1 MMIEM
6 LRRINDHLTIHP
18 EVKLMVF
25 PGLTSGIEIIDSNAT
40 QTRSFP
46 KTLSDDRAYQLE
58 VLEGVQ

>member
-1 MMIEM
+1 MIEM

-25 PGLTSGIEIIDSNAT
+25 PRLTSGIEIIDSNAA

-46 KTLSDDRAYQLE
+46 QTLSYDCAYQLE